1 MSKPPELWA
10 FVIANTGL
18 FVASGVLTALSY
30 VAYRQSGGDSSYRAA
45 TVGFGFV
52 VLGGLVEPVY
62 QLGVKD
68 GYSLNGN
75 ELLALQSGEG
85 ALITLGLGLLFWAI
99 VNHGSESAS
108 VARANSEANSGF
120 DDAPAG
126 RRRPSQT
133 WSERND

>member
-1 MSKPPELWA
+1 MSEPPELWA

-18 FVASGVLTALSY
+18 FIASGVLTALSY

-62 QLGVKD
+62 QLGVK
-68 GYSLNGN
+68 GEYSLTGS
-75 ELLALQSGEG
+75 ELLVLQSGEG

-99 VNHGSESAS
+99 VNHRPESAS
-108 VARANSEANSGF
+108 AAGVNAEANAGF
-120 DDAPAG
+120 DDCPAG

-133 WSERND
+133 WSERNG

>member
-30 VAYRQSGGDSSYRAA
+30 VAYRQSGGDSSYRTAA
-45 TVGFGFV
+45 LGFGFV

-62 QLGVKD
+62 QLGVKGGD
-68 GYSLNGN
+68 YSLTGS
-75 ELLALQSGEG
+75 ELLVLQSGEG

-99 VNHGSESAS
+99 VNHPGSAS
-108 VARANSEANSGF
+108 AAEANSEAVGF
-120 DDAPAG
+120 DDPSVG
-126 RRRPSQT
+126 RGRPPQT